1 MHKRKLL
8 IILIAMIGLVT
19 LTCNRPDISGNKQ
32 DEVEQV
38 LTSSAQTVEALQTGI
53 ALFTPSTTAS
63 TAVPTITLQATQV
76 MAATNTYPPIP
87 TQLPTRLPVPC
98 NLAGFVDDITIQDG
112 TKFSPGESFV
122 KTWRLKNIGTCTWT
136 TAYSAYL
143 DAGTAMDAPASV
155 PLPSSVAPGQSVDI
169 SIQMR
174 APNEARTY
182 RGNWKLKDQ
191 NGTAFG
197 LAGGNPFYVDIE
209 VVAPQSLVYDFA
221 ANYCQ
226 ADWTSN
232 TGILP
237 CPGSTT
243 GSTGYVQK
251 MDNPTLENNI
261 KITGSA
267 LETHPRRPADTGY
280 DPGQK
285 SGWIQGVYPAISIQ
299 SGYRFRA
306 QIGCLQGATQCN
318 VNFHLQYNTGSA
330 WQSLSPTAGWNELYD
345 SSTRSLDIDLSAL
358 AGKNVE
364 FMLQI
369 ESDSDAGE
377 DWPVWV
383 QPRIE
388 KP

>member
-1 MHKRKLL
+1 MHKRKNLF
-8 IILIAMIGLVT
+8 ILVALMGLMIFA
-19 LTCNRPDISGNKQ
+19 CNRPDTAGNKQ

-76 MAATNTYPPIP
+76 AAATNTYPPIP

-98 NLAGFVDDITIQDG
+98 NLAGFVADITIQDG

-122 KTWRLKNIGTCTWT
+122 KTWRLKNIGSCTWT
-136 TAYSAYL
+136 TSYSAYL
-143 DAGTAMDAPASV
+143 DSGTTMDAPASV
-155 PLPSSVAPGQSVDI
+155 PLPSNVTPGQSVDI
-169 SIQMR
+169 SVQMR
-174 APNEARTY
+174 SPNEARTY

-191 NGTAFG
+191 NGTVFG

-221 ANYCQ
+221 ANYCL

-237 CPGSTT
+237 CPGTT
-243 GSTGYVQK
+243 SGSTGYVRK
-251 MDNPTLENNI
+251 LDNPTLENNI

-267 LETHPRRPADTGY
+267 LETHPRRPADAGY

-285 SGWIQGVYPAISIQ
+285 SGWIQGTYPAISIQ
-299 SGYRFRA
+299 PGYRFRS

-318 VNFHLQYNTGSA
+318 VNFHLQYSTGGA
-330 WQSLSPTAGWNELYD
+330 WQRLSPADGWNETYD

-369 ESDSDAGE
+369 ESDSEAGE
-377 DWPVWV
+377 DFPVWV

>member
-1 MHKRKLL
+1 MHKVKLML
-8 IILIAMIGLVT
+8 IMISLMVVT
-19 LTCNRPDISGNKQ
+19 AFACNRPGNVGTKQ
-32 DEVEQV
+32 EEVEQV
-38 LTSSAQTVEALQTGI
+38 LTSSAQTVEALQTSI
-53 ALFTPSTTAS
+53 AVTTQVSPQSTL
-63 TAVPTITLQATQV
+63 VPTITLVFTP
-76 MAATNTYPPIP
+76 AAAITNTYPSIP

-112 TKFSPGESFV
+112 TKFSPGASFV
-122 KTWRLKNIGTCTWT
+122 KTWRLKNLGTCTWT
-136 TAYSAYL
+136 NAYSVFL
-143 DAGTAMDAPASV
+143 DSGTAMNAPAAI
-155 PLPSSVAPGQSVDI
+155 LLSSNVAPGQSVDI
-169 SIQMR
+169 SIQMQ
-174 APNEARTY
+174 APAEARTY

-191 NGTAFG
+191 NGTVFG

-209 VVAPQSLVYDFA
+209 VVAPESLVYDLA

-237 CPGSTT
+237 CPGTT
-243 GSTGYVQK
+243 TTSSGYIQK
-251 MDNPTLENNI
+251 LDNPTLEDNI
-261 KITGSA
+261 KVTGTA
-267 LETHPRRPADTGY
+267 LETHPRRPVDASY

-299 SGYRFRA
+299 PGYRFRS
-306 QIGCLQGATQCN
+306 QIGCLQGATKCN
-318 VNFHLQYNTGSA
+318 VRFRLQYRSGGA
-330 WQSLSPTAGWNELYD
+330 WQSLSPADGWAETYD
-345 SSTRSLDIDLSAL
+345 SSTRSLDIDLSSL

-364 FMLQI
+364 LMLQI